1 MEKGKKRNNTGNG
14 VVNFGF
20 VPILSFSLV
29 TSWSEGCDECQS
41 VTVFVFKISVT

>member
-1 MEKGKKRNNTGNG
+1 MEKGTKKEQHSEW
-14 VVNFGF
+14 VMNFGF

-41 VTVFVFKISVT
+41 VAVFVFKISVT